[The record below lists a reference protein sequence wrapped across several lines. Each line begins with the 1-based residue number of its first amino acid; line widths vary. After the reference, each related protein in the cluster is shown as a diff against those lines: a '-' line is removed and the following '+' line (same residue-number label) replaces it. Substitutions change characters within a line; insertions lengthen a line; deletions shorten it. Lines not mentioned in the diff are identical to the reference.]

1 MEILNIAKEQLN
13 LVDQRQTLE
22 KYHDFFEEI
31 REFGPKDQNYLQ
43 AVRKRVRQ
51 LDDNMAKRGRG
62 LIGKIVKEKVN
73 LIQREL
79 DTEEEPGLIIFIG
92 NGIPDGHAILLD
104 GNPYAVIDLK
114 TFVDRLD
121 AYDQAVY
128 LTHEVT
134 HAFHY
139 KKTPS
144 FYFGNKQKI
153 LKPPIFKM
161 MIAEGVATYCSF
173 LFTPAPIH
181 DAYWFGQYTEKQ
193 VKSWV
198 NICER
203 EKGKIGEEIDTGEN
217 KVSPDIMEKLFDT
230 PVRDLGESRL
240 GYCYGTKIVRKV
252 IEEKGLDAA
261 LKMELYDYRNHVYR
275 YFDL

>member
-1 MEILNIAKEQLN
+1 MKILDIAKEQLN
-13 LVDQRQTLE
+13 SADQRQIFENYRDL
-22 KYHDFFEEI
+22 FEEI
-31 REFGPKDQNYLQ
+31 REFGPRGQNYFQ
-43 AVRKRVRQ
+43 VARKRVKR
-51 LDDNMAKRGRG
+51 LDNNMAQRGRER
-62 LIGKIVKEKVN
+62 IEKIIAGKANRMQGEI
-73 LIQREL
+73 
-79 DTEEEPGLIIFIG
+79 DTEEVPGLIIFIG
-92 NGIPDGHAILLD
+92 NGIPDGHAILSN
-104 GNPYAVIDLK
+104 GTPWAVIDLK

-121 AYDQAVY
+121 TYNQEVY
-128 LTHEVT
+128 LTHEIS

-139 KKTPS
+139 KKAPS

-153 LKPPIFKM
+153 LKPPIFKL

-203 EKGKIGEEIDTGEN
+203 EKGKIGEEIDTGKN

-252 IEEKGLDAA
+252 IEEKGLDAS
-261 LKMELYDYRNHVYR
+261 LKMELSDYRNHVYR